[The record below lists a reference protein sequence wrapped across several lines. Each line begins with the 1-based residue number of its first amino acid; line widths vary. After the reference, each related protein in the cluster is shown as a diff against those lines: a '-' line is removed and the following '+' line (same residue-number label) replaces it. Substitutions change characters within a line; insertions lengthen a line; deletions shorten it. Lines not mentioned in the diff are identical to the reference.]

1 MKHLNLLI
9 FQFLKILKTQSCAQ
23 AKMRGATRG
32 LFPKRLYGIFFA
44 AFLASTFGF
53 ASPQKNLAAQDPI
66 VQFLKGDIS
75 EKTAAVSRAGENS
88 SLAITAL
95 EFVVENSEILKNDR
109 DLAGL
114 AVAATLSL
122 SDAEYMRAQK
132 ETVDILKGVFY
143 AFDDDNVRVSVFDKL
158 AAFYAKKNFEPCVEF
173 INEFLSDAVASKN
186 AAGESERKAVETLGR
201 IGNGSSFAP
210 LYSVLR
216 LGLWHEIRPTVEDSL
231 AKIAD
236 KSLNEILDE
245 IEGANLDSLK
255 TLFKIYQKSEISSS
269 LRSELAENALAKSM
283 IITETSQNSYDLAG
297 FQLECAKVLA
307 ENKWTR
313 AAELGEKY
321 FGVAKSAFERN
332 FLDEG
337 QFASAVKCVESISS
351 RKSVKLFSDY
361 MTQLNKAQEERN
373 FPSKTVA
380 LAIID
385 ALGTLGDKSAFD
397 CLLYVTYLDYPE
409 EVTSA
414 ARNAL
419 TRLKW

>member
-1 MKHLNLLI
+1 MK
-9 FQFLKILKTQSCAQ
+9 KILFCATFI
-23 AKMRGATRG
+23 ASA
-32 LFPKRLYGIFFA
+32 FA
-44 AFLASTFGF
+44 LAFSQK
-53 ASPQKNLAAQDPI
+53 SPAAQDPL

-75 EKTAAVSRAGENS
+75 EKTAAVKRAGENS
-88 SLAITAL
+88 SLAMTAL
-95 EFVVENSEILKNDR
+95 EFVVENSEILKDDR

-122 SDAEYMRAQK
+122 PETEYERAQK
-132 ETVDILKGVFY
+132 ETIDILKGVFF
-143 AFDDDNVRVSVFDKL
+143 AFDDDNVRVSVFDKM
-158 AAFYAKKNFEPCVEF
+158 AAFYVKKNFEPCVEF
-173 INEFLSDAVASKN
+173 INEFLSNATSSGT

-201 IGNGSSFAP
+201 IGNGSSFTP

-216 LGLWHEIRPTVEDSL
+216 LGIWPEVRPLAEASL

-236 KSLNEILDE
+236 KSLNEILEE
-245 IEGANLDSLK
+245 IEGADLDSLK
-255 TLFKIYQKSEISSS
+255 TLFKIYQKNEISSS
-269 LRSELAENALAKSM
+269 LRSEFAENTLERSM
-283 IITETSQNSYDLAG
+283 IIMGNSQNSRDLAS

-307 ENKWTR
+307 ENQWTR

-321 FGVAKSAFERN
+321 FGAAKTAFERG
-332 FLDEG
+332 FLDES
-337 QFASAVKCVESISS
+337 QFASAIKCVESISS
-351 RKSVKLFSDY
+351 RKSVKMFTDY
-361 MTQLNKAQEERN
+361 MTQMNRAQEEKE

-385 ALGTLGDKSAFD
+385 ALGSLGDKSAFD

>member
-1 MKHLNLLI
+1 MK
-9 FQFLKILKTQSCAQ
+9 KILFCA
-23 AKMRGATRG
+23 T
-32 LFPKRLYGIFFA
+32 I
-44 AFLASTFGF
+44 LASAFGLAF
-53 ASPQKNLAAQDPI
+53 PQKSPSAQNPL

-75 EKTAAVSRAGENS
+75 EKTAAVKRAGENS
-88 SLAITAL
+88 SLAMTAL
-95 EFVVENSEILKNDR
+95 EFVVENSEILKDDR

-122 SDAEYMRAQK
+122 PEAEYERAQK
-132 ETVDILKGVFY
+132 ETIDILKGVFF
-143 AFDDDNVRVSVFDKL
+143 AFDDDNVRVSVFDKM
-158 AAFYAKKNFEPCVEF
+158 AAFYVKKNFEPCVEF
-173 INEFLSDAVASKN
+173 INEFLSN
-186 AAGESERKAVETLGR
+186 ATSSGNTAGESERKAVETLGR
-201 IGNGSSFAP
+201 IGNGSSFTP

-216 LGLWHEIRPTVEDSL
+216 LGIWPEIRPLAENSL

-236 KSLNEILDE
+236 KSLNEIIAE
-245 IEGANLDSLK
+245 IEGADFGSLK
-255 TLFKIYQKSEISSS
+255 ILFKIYQKNEISPS
-269 LRSELAENALAKSM
+269 LRSELAENTLERSM
-283 IITETSQNSYDLAG
+283 IIMGNSQNSRDLAS

-307 ENKWTR
+307 DNQWTR

-321 FGVAKSAFERN
+321 FGAAKTSFERG
-332 FLDEG
+332 FLDER
-337 QFASAVKCVESISS
+337 QFASAIKCVESIAS
-351 RKSVKLFSDY
+351 RKSVKFFTDY
-361 MTQLNKAQEERN
+361 MTQMNRAQEEKE

-385 ALGTLGDKSAFD
+385 ALGSLGDKSAFD

>member
-1 MKHLNLLI
+1 MKKLL
-9 FQFLKILKTQSCAQ
+9 FCA
-23 AKMRGATRG
+23 T
-32 LFPKRLYGIFFA
+32 I
-44 AFLASTFGF
+44 LASAFGLAF
-53 ASPQKNLAAQDPI
+53 PQKSHSAQEPL

-75 EKTAAVSRAGENS
+75 EKTAAVKRAGENS
-88 SLAITAL
+88 SLAMTAL
-95 EFVVENSEILKNDR
+95 KFVVENSEILKDDR

-122 SDAEYMRAQK
+122 PEAEYERAQK
-132 ETVDILKGVFY
+132 ETIDILKGVFF
-143 AFDDDNVRVSVFDKL
+143 AFDDDNVRVSVFDKM
-158 AAFYAKKNFEPCVEF
+158 AAFYVRKNFEPCVEF
-173 INEFLSDAVASKN
+173 INEFLFN
-186 AAGESERKAVETLGR
+186 ATSSGNTAGESERKAVETLGR
-201 IGNGSSFAP
+201 IGNGSSFTP

-216 LGLWHEIRPTVEDSL
+216 LGIWPEIRPLAENSL

-236 KSLNEILDE
+236 KSLNEIIAE
-245 IEGANLDSLK
+245 IEGADLDSLK
-255 TLFKIYQKSEISSS
+255 ILFKIYQKNEISPS
-269 LRSELAENALAKSM
+269 LRSELAENTLSRAM
-283 IITETSQNSYDLAG
+283 IIMGNSQNSRDLAS

-307 ENKWTR
+307 DNQWTR

-321 FGVAKSAFERN
+321 FGAAKTSFERG
-332 FLDEG
+332 FLDES
-337 QFASAVKCVESISS
+337 QFASAIKCVERISS
-351 RKSVKLFSDY
+351 RKSVKIFTDY
-361 MTQLNKAQEERN
+361 MTQMNRAQEEKE

-385 ALGTLGDKSAFD
+385 ALGSLGDKSAFD

>member
-1 MKHLNLLI
+1 MKKLL
-9 FQFLKILKTQSCAQ
+9 FCA
-23 AKMRGATRG
+23 T
-32 LFPKRLYGIFFA
+32 I
-44 AFLASTFGF
+44 LASAFGLAF
-53 ASPQKNLAAQDPI
+53 PQKSHSSQEPL

-75 EKTAAVSRAGENS
+75 EKTAAVKRAGENS
-88 SLAITAL
+88 SLAMTAL
-95 EFVVENSEILKNDR
+95 EFVVENSEILKDDR

-122 SDAEYMRAQK
+122 PEAEYERAQK
-132 ETVDILKGVFY
+132 ETIDILKGVFF
-143 AFDDDNVRVSVFDKL
+143 AFDDDNVRVSVFDKM
-158 AAFYAKKNFEPCVEF
+158 AAFYVKKNFEPCVEF
-173 INEFLSDAVASKN
+173 INEFLSNATSSGN

-201 IGNGSSFAP
+201 IGNGSSFTP

-216 LGLWHEIRPTVEDSL
+216 LGIWPEVRPLAENSL

-236 KSLNEILDE
+236 KSLNEIIAE
-245 IEGANLDSLK
+245 IEGADLDSLK
-255 TLFKIYQKSEISSS
+255 TLFKIYQKNEISPS
-269 LRSELAENALAKSM
+269 LRSELAENTLERSM
-283 IITETSQNSYDLAG
+283 IIMGNSQNSRDLAS

-307 ENKWTR
+307 DNQWTR

-321 FGVAKSAFERN
+321 FGAAKTSFERG
-332 FLDEG
+332 FLDES
-337 QFASAVKCVESISS
+337 QFANAIKCVERISS
-351 RKSVKLFSDY
+351 RKSVKIFTDY
-361 MTQLNKAQEERN
+361 MTQMNKAQEEKE

-385 ALGTLGDKSAFD
+385 ALGSLGDKSAFD

>member
-1 MKHLNLLI
+1 MASAFCLA
-9 FQFLKILKTQSCAQ
+9 FPQKILTAQ
-23 AKMRGATRG
+23 EP
-32 LFPKRLYGIFFA
+32 L
-44 AFLASTFGF
+44 
-53 ASPQKNLAAQDPI
+53 

-75 EKTAAVSRAGENS
+75 EKTAAVKRAGENS
-88 SLAITAL
+88 SLAMIAL
-95 EFVVENSEILKNDR
+95 EFVVENSEILKDDR

-122 SDAEYMRAQK
+122 PEAEYERAQK
-132 ETVDILKGVFY
+132 ETIDILKGVFF
-143 AFDDDNVRVSVFDKL
+143 AFDDDNVRVSVFDKM
-158 AAFYAKKNFEPCVEF
+158 AAFYVRKNFEPCVEF
-173 INEFLSDAVASKN
+173 INEFLSNATSSGT

-201 IGNGSSFAP
+201 IGNGSSFTP

-216 LGLWHEIRPTVEDSL
+216 LGIWPEVRTLAENSL

-236 KSLNEILDE
+236 KSLNEILEE
-245 IEGANLDSLK
+245 IEGADLDSLK
-255 TLFKIYQKSEISSS
+255 TLFKIYQINEISPS
-269 LRSELAENALAKSM
+269 LRSEFAENTLERSM
-283 IITETSQNSYDLAG
+283 IIMGNSQNSRDLAS

-307 ENKWTR
+307 ENQWTR

-321 FGVAKSAFERN
+321 FGAAKSAYERG
-332 FLDEG
+332 FLDES
-337 QFASAVKCVESISS
+337 QFASAIKCVESISS
-351 RKSVKLFSDY
+351 RKSVKFFTDY
-361 MTQLNKAQEERN
+361 MTQMNRAQEEKN

-385 ALGTLGDKSAFD
+385 ALGSLGDKSAFD

>member
-1 MKHLNLLI
+1 MKKLL
-9 FQFLKILKTQSCAQ
+9 FCA
-23 AKMRGATRG
+23 T
-32 LFPKRLYGIFFA
+32 I
-44 AFLASTFGF
+44 LASAFGLAF
-53 ASPQKNLAAQDPI
+53 PQKSHSSQEPL

-75 EKTAAVSRAGENS
+75 EKTAAVKRAGENS
-88 SLAITAL
+88 SLAMTAL
-95 EFVVENSEILKNDR
+95 EFVVENSEILKDDR

-122 SDAEYMRAQK
+122 PEAEYERAQK
-132 ETVDILKGVFY
+132 ETIDILKGVFF
-143 AFDDDNVRVSVFDKL
+143 AFDDDNVRVSVFDKM
-158 AAFYAKKNFEPCVEF
+158 AAFYVKIIFEPCVEF
-173 INEFLSDAVASKN
+173 INELLSNATSSGN
-186 AAGESERKAVETLGR
+186 AAGENERKAVETLGR
-201 IGNGSSFAP
+201 IGNGSSFTP

-216 LGLWHEIRPTVEDSL
+216 LGIWPEVRPLAENSL

-236 KSLNEILDE
+236 KSLNEIIAE
-245 IEGANLDSLK
+245 IEGADLDSLK
-255 TLFKIYQKSEISSS
+255 TLFKIYQKNEISPS
-269 LRSELAENALAKSM
+269 LRSELAENTLERSM
-283 IITETSQNSYDLAG
+283 IIMGNSQNSRDLAS

-307 ENKWTR
+307 DNQWTR

-321 FGVAKSAFERN
+321 FGAAKTSFERG
-332 FLDEG
+332 FLDES
-337 QFASAVKCVESISS
+337 QFASAIKCVERISS
-351 RKSVKLFSDY
+351 RKTVKIFTDY
-361 MTQLNKAQEERN
+361 MTQMNRAQEEKE

-385 ALGTLGDKSAFD
+385 ALGSLGDKSAFD

>member
-1 MKHLNLLI
+1 MK
-9 FQFLKILKTQSCAQ
+9 KILFCATFI
-23 AKMRGATRG
+23 ASA
-32 LFPKRLYGIFFA
+32 FA
-44 AFLASTFGF
+44 LAFS
-53 ASPQKNLAAQDPI
+53 QKSSAAQDPL

-75 EKTAAVSRAGENS
+75 EKTAAVKRAGENS
-88 SLAITAL
+88 SLAMTAL
-95 EFVVENSEILKNDR
+95 EFVVENSEILKDDR

-122 SDAEYMRAQK
+122 PEMEYERAQK
-132 ETVDILKGVFY
+132 ETIDILKGVFF
-143 AFDDDNVRVSVFDKL
+143 AFDDDNVRVSVFDKM
-158 AAFYAKKNFEPCVEF
+158 AAFYVKKNFEPCVEF
-173 INEFLSDAVASKN
+173 INEFLSNATSSGT

-201 IGNGSSFAP
+201 IGNGSSFTP

-216 LGLWHEIRPTVEDSL
+216 LGIWPEVRPLAEASL

-236 KSLNEILDE
+236 KSLNEILEE
-245 IEGANLDSLK
+245 IEGADLDSLK
-255 TLFKIYQKSEISSS
+255 TLFKIYQKNEISSS
-269 LRSELAENALAKSM
+269 LRSEFAENTLERSM
-283 IITETSQNSYDLAG
+283 IIMGNSQNSRDLAS

-307 ENKWTR
+307 ENQWTR

-321 FGVAKSAFERN
+321 FGAAKTAFERG
-332 FLDEG
+332 FLDES
-337 QFASAVKCVESISS
+337 QFASAIKCVESISS
-351 RKSVKLFSDY
+351 RKSVKIFTDY
-361 MTQLNKAQEERN
+361 MTQMNRAQEEKE

-385 ALGTLGDKSAFD
+385 ALGSLGDKSAFD

>member
-1 MKHLNLLI
+1 MK
-9 FQFLKILKTQSCAQ
+9 KILFCA
-23 AKMRGATRG
+23 T
-32 LFPKRLYGIFFA
+32 I
-44 AFLASTFGF
+44 LASAFGLAF
-53 ASPQKNLAAQDPI
+53 PQKNPSSQEPL

-75 EKTAAVSRAGENS
+75 EKTAAVKRAGENS
-88 SLAITAL
+88 SLAMIAL
-95 EFVVENSEILKNDR
+95 EFVVENSEILKDDR

-122 SDAEYMRAQK
+122 PEAEYERAQK
-132 ETVDILKGVFY
+132 ETIDILKGVFF
-143 AFDDDNVRVSVFDKL
+143 AFDDDNVRVSVFDKM
-158 AAFYAKKNFEPCVEF
+158 AAFYVRKNFEPCVEF
-173 INEFLSDAVASKN
+173 INEFLSNATSSGN

-201 IGNGSSFAP
+201 IGNGSSFTP
-210 LYSVLR
+210 LYLVLR
-216 LGLWHEIRPTVEDSL
+216 LGIWPEIRPLAENSL

-236 KSLNEILDE
+236 KSLNEIIAE
-245 IEGANLDSLK
+245 IEGADLDSLK
-255 TLFKIYQKSEISSS
+255 TLFKIYQINEISPS
-269 LRSELAENALAKSM
+269 LRSELAENTLERSM
-283 IITETSQNSYDLAG
+283 IIMGNSQNSRDLAA

-307 ENKWTR
+307 DNQWTR

-321 FGVAKSAFERN
+321 FGAAKTSFERG
-332 FLDEG
+332 FLDES
-337 QFASAVKCVESISS
+337 QFASAIKCVERISS
-351 RKSVKLFSDY
+351 RKSVKIFTDY
-361 MTQLNKAQEERN
+361 MTQMNRAQEEKN

-385 ALGTLGDKSAFD
+385 ALGSLGDKSAFD

>member
-1 MKHLNLLI
+1 MKKLL
-9 FQFLKILKTQSCAQ
+9 FCA
-23 AKMRGATRG
+23 T
-32 LFPKRLYGIFFA
+32 I
-44 AFLASTFGF
+44 LASAFGLAF
-53 ASPQKNLAAQDPI
+53 PQKSHSSQEPL

-75 EKTAAVSRAGENS
+75 EKTAAVKRAGENS
-88 SLAITAL
+88 SLAMTAL
-95 EFVVENSEILKNDR
+95 EFVVENSEILKDDR

-122 SDAEYMRAQK
+122 PEAEYERAQK
-132 ETVDILKGVFY
+132 ETIDILKGVFF
-143 AFDDDNVRVSVFDKL
+143 AFDDDNVRVSVFDKM
-158 AAFYAKKNFEPCVEF
+158 AAFYVKKNFEPCVEF
-173 INEFLSDAVASKN
+173 INEFLSNATSSGN
-186 AAGESERKAVETLGR
+186 AAGENERKAVETLGR
-201 IGNGSSFAP
+201 IGNGSSFTP

-216 LGLWHEIRPTVEDSL
+216 LGIWPEVRPLAENSL

-236 KSLNEILDE
+236 KSLNEIIAE
-245 IEGANLDSLK
+245 IEGADLDSLK
-255 TLFKIYQKSEISSS
+255 TLFKIYQKNEISPS
-269 LRSELAENALAKSM
+269 LRSELAENTLERSM
-283 IITETSQNSYDLAG
+283 IIMGNSQNSRDLAS

-307 ENKWTR
+307 DNQWTR

-321 FGVAKSAFERN
+321 FGAAKTSFERG
-332 FLDEG
+332 FLDES
-337 QFASAVKCVESISS
+337 QFASAIKCVERISS
-351 RKSVKLFSDY
+351 RKSVKIFTDY
-361 MTQLNKAQEERN
+361 MTQMNRAQEEKE

-385 ALGTLGDKSAFD
+385 ALGSLGDKSAFD

>member
-1 MKHLNLLI
+1 MK
-9 FQFLKILKTQSCAQ
+9 KILFCATFM
-23 AKMRGATRG
+23 AS
-32 LFPKRLYGIFFA
+32 
-44 AFLASTFGF
+44 AFCLAF
-53 ASPQKNLAAQDPI
+53 PQKILTAQEPL

-75 EKTAAVSRAGENS
+75 EKTAAVKRAGENS
-88 SLAITAL
+88 SLAMIAL
-95 EFVVENSEILKNDR
+95 EFVVENSEILKDDR

-122 SDAEYMRAQK
+122 PEAEYERAQK
-132 ETVDILKGVFY
+132 ETIDILKGVFF
-143 AFDDDNVRVSVFDKL
+143 AFDDDNVRVSVFDKM
-158 AAFYAKKNFEPCVEF
+158 AAFYVRKNFEPCVEF
-173 INEFLSDAVASKN
+173 INEFLSNATSSGT

-201 IGNGSSFAP
+201 IGNGSSFTP

-216 LGLWHEIRPTVEDSL
+216 LGIWPEVRTLAENSL

-236 KSLNEILDE
+236 KSLNEILEE
-245 IEGANLDSLK
+245 IEGADLDSLK
-255 TLFKIYQKSEISSS
+255 TLFKIYQINEISPS
-269 LRSELAENALAKSM
+269 LRSEFAENTLERSM
-283 IITETSQNSYDLAG
+283 IIMGNSQNSRDLAS

-307 ENKWTR
+307 ENQWTR

-321 FGVAKSAFERN
+321 FGAAKSAYERG
-332 FLDEG
+332 FLDES
-337 QFASAVKCVESISS
+337 QFASAIKCVESISS
-351 RKSVKLFSDY
+351 RKSVKFFTDY
-361 MTQLNKAQEERN
+361 MTQMNRAQEEKN

-385 ALGTLGDKSAFD
+385 ALGSLGDKSAFD